1 MLRRFSVELLLQMT
15 RLDNPV
21 NVKRATLHLCIINLL
36 IELQRVE
43 KTIEASVIRHHER
56 EKLGILRLVLNGY
69 LLRKYVLYN

>member
-21 NVKRATLHLCIINLL
+21 YVKRATLHLCIINLL

-43 KTIEASVIRHHER
+43 KTIEASVIRHHKR